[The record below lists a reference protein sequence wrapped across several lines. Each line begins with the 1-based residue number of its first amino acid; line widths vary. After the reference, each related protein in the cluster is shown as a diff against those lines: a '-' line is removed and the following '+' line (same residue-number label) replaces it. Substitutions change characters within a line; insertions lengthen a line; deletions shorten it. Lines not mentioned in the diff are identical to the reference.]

1 MMEKT
6 FNPTDIEQSLYT
18 SWEEQ
23 GYFSPTGEGDSYC
36 IAIPPPN
43 VTGSLHMGH
52 AFQQTIMDTL
62 IRYQRMQ
69 GKNTLWQTGC
79 DHAGIATQMVVE
91 RKIAAEEDKT
101 RHDYGR
107 EGFIEKIWQWKEESG
122 GTIGKQMRRL
132 GNSIDWSRERF
143 TMDEG
148 MSEAVQEVFVR
159 LFEDDLIYRGKR
171 LVNWD
176 PKFHTAIS
184 DLEVENKDK
193 KGHMWHLR
201 YPLADGAKTAEG
213 LDYLVVATTR
223 PETVLGDTAV
233 AVNPEDPRYKDLIG
247 KQVLLP
253 LVNRLIP
260 IVGDDHADMDKGTGC
275 VKITPGH
282 DFNDNE
288 VGKRHALPQINILDK
303 DAAILA
309 TAEVYDTKGEIC
321 DAYSAEL
328 PSEFAGLDRF
338 VARKAIVAKFDELG
352 LLVEVKDHDLVAPY
366 GDRSGVIIEPL
377 LTDQWYVRVEKLA
390 GPAVDAVK
398 DGQIEFVPKQ
408 YENMYFSWMNNIQDW
423 CISRQLWWGH
433 RIPAWYDESGK
444 VYVGRT
450 EEEVRAN
457 NDIADD
463 TVLKQDDDVLDTW
476 FSSALWTFS
485 TLGWPKETEDL
496 KTFHPT
502 DVLVTGFDIIF
513 FWVARMI
520 MMTMH
525 FNKDENG
532 KAQIPFKKIYMT
544 GLIRDE
550 NGDKMSKSKGNV
562 IDPLDMIDG
571 ISLDDLLVKRT
582 GNMMQPKLAKKIEKL
597 TKKEFPNGIEAHG
610 TDALR
615 FTLTSVATTG
625 RDISWDMKRLE
636 GYRNFTNKLWN
647 ASRYVLMNTEEFDCG
662 SSASDEKAGEMEF
675 SLADRWIIGQFE
687 QTVKT
692 VHEAFDTFRFD
703 LASQAL
709 YEFTWNQFCDWY
721 LELTKPVL
729 FPKDQEQ
736 GNEAQQRG
744 TRHTLVNVLEG
755 LLRLMHPIMPFITET
770 IWQRVQPL
778 SDFSKTDDSI
788 MVQAFPQFDANKCD
802 QQAIDDLEWVKQFI
816 VTIRNIRGEMDI
828 SPSKFLP
835 VLLKNVNAL
844 DQRRLDENEQFL
856 SALAKLESIS
866 VLGDDEQGPACASA
880 VVGDLSV
887 LIPMAGLIDKD
898 AELARLDKA
907 IDKLEKDAART
918 RGKLSNENFVGKA
931 PAAVIEKEKAKL
943 SEAESALTKMV
954 AQKQLIAAL

>member
-1 MMEKT
+1 MEKT

-18 SWEEQ
+18 HWEEQ
-23 GYFSPTGEGDSYC
+23 GYFSPTGEGDSYS

-107 EGFIEKIWQWKEESG
+107 EGFIDKIWEWKEESG

-132 GNSIDWSRERF
+132 GNSIDWTRERF
-143 TMDEG
+143 TMDAG

-193 KGHMWHLR
+193 KGHMWYLR

-223 PETVLGDTAV
+223 PETMLGDTGV

-247 KQVLLP
+247 KKVLLP

-260 IVGDDHADMDKGTGC
+260 IVGDEHADMEKGTGC
-275 VKITPGH
+275 VKITPAH

-303 DAAILA
+303 NAAILA
-309 TAEVYDTKGEIC
+309 KAEVYDTKGELC
-321 DAYSAEL
+321 DAYSTTL
-328 PSEFAGLDRF
+328 PSEFAGMDRF

-408 YENMYFSWMNNIQDW
+408 YENLYFSWMKDIQDW

-433 RIPAWYDESGK
+433 RIPAWYDDSGK

-450 EEEVRAN
+450 ETEVRAN
-457 NDIADD
+457 NNIADD
-463 TVLKQDDDVLDTW
+463 VNLKQDDDVLDTW

-485 TLGWPKETEDL
+485 TLGWPKDTDDL

-571 ISLDDLLVKRT
+571 ISLEGLLEKRT
-582 GNMMQPKLAKKIEKL
+582 GNMMQPKLAKKIETL

-662 SSASDEKAGEMEF
+662 AKGGELEL

-729 FPKDQEQ
+729 FK

-778 SDFSKTDDSI
+778 SDFAKANDSI
-788 MVQAFPQFDANKCD
+788 MVQAFPQFDADKCD

-816 VTIRNIRGEMDI
+816 IAIRNIRGEMDI
-828 SPSKFLP
+828 APSKSLP
-835 VLLKNVNAL
+835 VLLKNLSEN
-844 DQRRLDENEQFL
+844 DQRCLTENEQFL
-856 SALAKLESIS
+856 SSLAKLESIT
-866 VLGDDEQGPACASA
+866 VLGEGEQGPASASA
-880 VVGDLSV
+880 VVGDLTV
-887 LIPMAGLIDKD
+887 LIPMAGLIDKE
-898 AELARLDKA
+898 AEMARLDKA
-907 IDKLEKDAART
+907 IEKFNKEANKT
-918 RGKLSNENFVGKA
+918 RGKLANDNFVSKA
-931 PAAVIEKEKAKL
+931 PHAVIEKEQAKL
-943 SEAESALTKMV
+943 SEAESALAKLLEQK
-954 AQKQLIAAL
+954 AQIAAI

>member
-1 MMEKT
+1 MEKT
-6 FNPTDIEQSLYT
+6 FNPSEIEQALYQE
-18 SWEEQ
+18 WEAN
-23 GYFSPTGEGDSYC
+23 GYFAPTGKGDGYC

-69 GKNTLWQTGC
+69 GKNTLWQSGT

-107 EGFIEKIWQWKEESG
+107 EAFIDKIWQWKEESG

-143 TMDEG
+143 TMDDG

-201 YPLADGAKTAEG
+201 YPLANGAKTAEG
-213 LDYLVVATTR
+213 KDYLVVATTR
-223 PETVLGDTAV
+223 PETMLGDTGV

-247 KQVLLP
+247 QQVLLP
-253 LVNRLIP
+253 LANRLIP
-260 IVGDDHADMDKGTGC
+260 IVGDEHADMEKGTGC
-275 VKITPGH
+275 VKITPAH

-288 VGKRHALPQINILDK
+288 VGKRHQLPLINIFDK
-303 DAAILA
+303 NAAVLVK
-309 TAEVYDTKGEIC
+309 AEVYTTNGEPS
-321 DAYSAEL
+321 DVYSDEL
-328 PSEFAGLDRF
+328 PSDLAGLDRF
-338 VARKAIVAKFDELG
+338 DARKVIVDQFDKLG

-377 LTDQWYVRVEKLA
+377 LTDQWYVRAAPLA
-390 GPAVDAVK
+390 EPAVKAVENG
-398 DGQIEFVPKQ
+398 DIEFVPKQ
-408 YENMYFSWMNNIQDW
+408 YENMYFAWMRDIQDW

-433 RIPAWYDESGK
+433 RIPAWYDQNNN
-444 VYVGRT
+444 VYVGRS
-450 EEEVRAN
+450 EQEVREKHQL
-457 NDIADD
+457 DSSV
-463 TVLKQDDDVLDTW
+463 VLTQDEDVLDTW

-485 TLGWPKETEDL
+485 TLGWPNTLEDL
-496 KTFHPT
+496 KKFHST

-525 FNKDENG
+525 FIKDENG
-532 KAQIPFKKIYMT
+532 QPQVPFKKVYVT

-562 IDPLDMIDG
+562 VDPLDMIDG
-571 ISLDDLLVKRT
+571 ISLEDLLEKRT
-582 GNMMQPKLAKKIEKL
+582 GNMMQPQLAAKITKL
-597 TKKEFPNGIEAHG
+597 TKKEYPEGIEAHG

-615 FTLTSVATTG
+615 FTLTSVASTG
-625 RDISWDMKRLE
+625 RDINWDMKRLD
-636 GYRNFTNKLWN
+636 GYRNFCNKLWN
-647 ASRYVLMNTEEFDCG
+647 ASRYVLMNTEEQDCG
-662 SSASDEKAGEMEF
+662 KNGGEMEL
-675 SLADRWIIGQFE
+675 SLADRWILGQL
-687 QTVKT
+687 QKTIKT
-692 VHEAFDTFRFD
+692 VHESFASFRFD

-729 FPKDQEQ
+729 FK
-736 GNEAQQRG
+736 GSEAQQRG
-744 TRHTLVNVLEG
+744 TRHTLVNVLET

-770 IWQRVQPL
+770 IWQRVVPL
-778 SDFSKTDDSI
+778 TNFEKSADSI
-788 MVQAFPQFDANKCD
+788 MVQTFPHYDASQVN
-802 QQAIDDLEWVKQFI
+802 QQAIDDLEWLKHFI
-816 VTIRNIRGEMDI
+816 IAVRNIRGEMDI
-828 SPSKFLP
+828 APSKPLP
-835 VLLKNVNAL
+835 VLLKNVNEN
-844 DQRRLDENEQFL
+844 DQRRLSENTQFL
-856 SALAKLESIS
+856 SALAKLESID
-866 VLGDDEQGPACASA
+866 VLSEGEEGPASATA
-880 VVGDLSV
+880 VVGDMTL

-898 AELARLDKA
+898 AELARLSKA
-907 IDKLEKDAART
+907 IDKLEKDVQRT
-918 RGKLSNENFVGKA
+918 AGKLSNENFVSKA
-931 PAAVIEKEKAKL
+931 PEAVINKEKEKLA
-943 SEAESALTKMV
+943 EAESALAKLV
-954 AQKQLIAAL
+954 DQKAQIAAL

>member
-1 MMEKT
+1 MEKT
-6 FNPTDIEQSLYT
+6 FNPADIEQNLYQT
-18 SWEEQ
+18 WEEK
-23 GYFSPTGEGDSYC
+23 GYFSPTGEGEGYC

-69 GKNTLWQTGC
+69 GKNTLWQTGT

-107 EGFIEKIWQWKEESG
+107 EAFINKVWEWKEQSG

-201 YPLADGAKTAEG
+201 YPLANGEKTAEG

-223 PETVLGDTAV
+223 PETMLGDTGV
-233 AVNPEDPRYKDLIG
+233 AVNPADPRYKALIG
-247 KQVLLP
+247 KHILLP

-260 IVGDDHADMDKGTGC
+260 IVGDEHADMEKGTGC
-275 VKITPGH
+275 VKITPAH

-288 VGKRHALPQINILDK
+288 VGKRCSLPMINIFDK
-303 DAAILA
+303 NAAILA
-309 TAEVYDTKGEIC
+309 QAEVYNTNGEVSDVY
-321 DAYSAEL
+321 DAAL
-328 PSEFAGLDRF
+328 PENLIGLDRF
-338 VARKAIVAKFDELG
+338 AARKAIVEQFDQLG
-352 LLVEVKDHDLVAPY
+352 LLVAVKDHDLVAPY

-390 GPAVDAVK
+390 KPAIEAVENG
-398 DGQIEFVPKQ
+398 DIEFVPKQ
-408 YENMYFSWMNNIQDW
+408 YENMYFSWMRDVQDW

-433 RIPAWYDESGK
+433 RIPAWYDENGN
-444 VYVGRT
+444 VYVGRS
-450 EEEVRAN
+450 EAEVRAN
-457 NDIADD
+457 NTIAADV
-463 TVLKQDDDVLDTW
+463 TLRQDEDVLDTW

-485 TLGWPKETEDL
+485 TLGWPNEEEMMK
-496 KTFHPT
+496 KFHST

-525 FNKDENG
+525 FIKDENG
-532 KAQIPFKKIYMT
+532 KPQVPFKQVYVT

-571 ISLDDLLVKRT
+571 IALDDLLEKRT
-582 GNMMQPKLAKKIEKL
+582 GNMMQPQLAAKITKL
-597 TKKEFPNGIEAHG
+597 TQKEFPAGIEAHG

-615 FTLTSVATTG
+615 FTLTALASTG
-625 RDISWDMKRLE
+625 RDVSWDMKRLD
-636 GYRNFTNKLWN
+636 GYRNFCNKLWN
-647 ASRYVLMNTEEFDCG
+647 ASRYVLMNTEELDCG
-662 SSASDEKAGEMEF
+662 TGLPKNSTELEF
-675 SLADRWIIGQFE
+675 SLADQWIQSQLQ
-687 QTVKT
+687 QTIKT
-692 VHEAFDTFRFD
+692 VHESFANFRFD

-721 LELTKPVL
+721 LELTKPIL
-729 FPKDQEQ
+729 FK
-736 GNEAQQRG
+736 GTEAQQRG
-744 TRHTLVNVLEG
+744 TRYTLVSTLET

-770 IWQRVQPL
+770 IWQRVVPL
-778 SDFSKTDDSI
+778 TSFNKNGDSI
-788 MVQAFPQFDANKCD
+788 MIQSFPQYD
-802 QQAIDDLEWVKQFI
+802 QALVNQTALDDLEWLKQLI
-816 VTIRNIRGEMDI
+816 LAIRNIRGEMDI
-828 SPSKFLP
+828 APSKPLP
-835 VLLKNVNAL
+835 ILLKNVSERN
-844 DQRRLDENEQFL
+844 QRRLKDNEQFL
-856 SALAKLESIS
+856 NALAKLESIQI
-866 VLGDDEQGPACASA
+866 LTDKDIEPASA
-880 VVGDLSV
+880 TAVIGEMTV
-887 LIPMAGLIDKD
+887 LIPMAGLIDKA
-898 AELARLDKA
+898 AEITRLSKA
-907 IDKLEKDAART
+907 IEKLEKDVERT
-918 RGKLSNENFVGKA
+918 RSKLSNENFVSKA
-931 PAAVIEKEKAKL
+931 PEEVITKEKEKL
-943 SEAESALTKMV
+943 NEAENTLNQMIEQK
-954 AQKQLIAAL
+954 AQIAAL

>member
-23 GYFSPTGEGDSYC
+23 GYFSPTGEGDSYS

-91 RKIAAEEDKT
+91 RKIAAEEEKT

-107 EGFIEKIWQWKEESG
+107 EGFIDKIWQWKEQSG
-122 GTIGKQMRRL
+122 GTIGRQMRRL

-201 YPLADGAKTAEG
+201 YPLADGEKTAEG
-213 LDYLVVATTR
+213 HRYLVVATTR
-223 PETVLGDTAV
+223 PETMLGDTGV

-247 KQVLLP
+247 KKVLLP
-253 LVNRLIP
+253 IVNRLIP
-260 IVGDDHADMDKGTGC
+260 IVGDEHADMDKGTGC
-275 VKITPGH
+275 VKITPAH
-282 DFNDNE
+282 DFNDND
-288 VGKRHALPQINILDK
+288 VGKRHALPQINIFDK
-303 DAAILA
+303 DAAILPY
-309 TAEVYDTKGEIC
+309 AEVYDTKGEPC
-321 DAYSAEL
+321 DAYHTEL
-328 PSEFAGLDRF
+328 PSEFSGMDRF
-338 VARKAIVAKFDELG
+338 VARNAIVAKFEELG
-352 LLVEVKDHDLVAPY
+352 LLVEIKDHDLVAPY

-390 GPAVDAVK
+390 GPAVNAVK

-408 YENMYFSWMNNIQDW
+408 YENLYFSWMRDIQDW

-433 RIPAWYDESGK
+433 RIPAWYDENNK
-444 VYVGRT
+444 VYVGRS
-450 EEEVRAN
+450 EAEVRAN
-457 NDIADD
+457 NNINENAI
-463 TVLKQDDDVLDTW
+463 LKQDDDVLDTW

-485 TLGWPKETEDL
+485 TLGWPKNTDDL

-571 ISLDDLLVKRT
+571 ISLEKLLEKRT
-582 GNMMQPKLAKKIEKL
+582 GNMMQPQLAQKITKL

-662 SSASDEKAGEMEF
+662 TKGGNMIL

-692 VHEAFDTFRFD
+692 VHEAFNSFRFD

-729 FPKDQEQ
+729 FKGDK
-736 GNEAQQRG
+736 AQQRG

-755 LLRLMHPIMPFITET
+755 LLRLMHPIMPYITET

-778 SDFSKTDDSI
+778 SDFAKKGDSI
-788 MVQAFPQFDANKCD
+788 MTQMFPQFNEENCD

-816 VTIRNIRGEMDI
+816 IAIRNIRGEMDI
-828 SPSKFLP
+828 APSKPLP
-835 VLLKNVNAL
+835 VLLKNVSEL
-844 DQRRLDENEQFL
+844 DLRRLTENEQFL
-856 SALAKLESIS
+856 SSLAKLESIN
-866 VLGDDEQGPACASA
+866 VLTEDDQGPASASA
-880 VVGDLSV
+880 VVGELSL
-887 LIPMAGLIDKD
+887 LIPMAGLIDKA

-907 IDKLEKDAART
+907 IDKLEKEAAKT
-918 RGKLSNENFVGKA
+918 RGKLNNENFVGKA
-931 PAAVIEKEKAKL
+931 PVAVIEKEKSKL
-943 SEAESALTKMV
+943 SDAESTLTKMHE
-954 AQKQLIAAL
+954 QKIQIATL